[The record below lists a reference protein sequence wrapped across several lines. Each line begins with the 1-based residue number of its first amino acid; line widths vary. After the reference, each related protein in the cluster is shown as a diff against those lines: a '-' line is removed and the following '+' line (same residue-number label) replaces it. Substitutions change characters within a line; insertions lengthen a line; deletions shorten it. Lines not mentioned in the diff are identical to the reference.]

1 MVLVLWLALVL
12 PRLGR
17 LLLPAVA
24 LALRELMAA
33 CELVTYARVM
43 HRRALHM
50 LESIV
55 VPIHLQIIG

>member
-1 MVLVLWLALVL
+1 ML

-24 LALRELMAA
+24 LALRKLMAV
-33 CELVTYARVM
+33 CELVTYTRV
-43 HRRALHM
+43 LHCRTLNM
-50 LESIV
+50 LEAIV

>member
-1 MVLVLWLALVL
+1 VL
-12 PRLGR
+12 PRLGW

-24 LALRELMAA
+24 LALLELVAV
-33 CELVTYARVM
+33 CELVTYARVV

-55 VPIHLQIIG
+55 VPIHLEIIG